1 MTNDRARVRIAAA
14 LLVAG
19 TLTGVALAAGP
30 VLVVREAL
38 ERHGVSVDGSA
49 VVAPAFSSAVVALLI
64 SLVGWH
70 RAFVGDEGWSTRTRS
85 HQVAGLAAVTPAA
98 GLTLATTWSL
108 LASGPESPASSLI
121 AAAVVP
127 LVPSVAAAALG
138 ILITTLSR
146 RALPCAAGVAVLGL
160 GLLATVGLE
169 PALFGWAFLCTCLFA
184 TSRTL
189 RPRRHA
195 FVEPAGAGA

>member
-1 MTNDRARVRIAAA
+1 MTSDRARVRIAAA

-70 RAFVGDEGWSTRTRS
+70 RAFVGDDGWSTRTRS

-98 GLTLATTWSL
+98 ALTLAATWSL

-138 ILITTLSR
+138 ILIATLSR
-146 RALPCAAGVAVLGL
+146 RALPCAVGVAVLAL

-189 RPRRHA
+189 RPRRHSR
-195 FVEPAGAGA
+195 VEPAEAGA